1 MLVSV
6 FGTLEKERPIGYHSL
21 KEWFAD
27 AGKCDDTANFLPEIR
42 EQRQCFKL
50 VSAERLGQ
58 SAATDIDW
66 EEFAFLY
73 RPAVERGS
81 PLPAPVVR
89 RCLGD

>member
-6 FGTLEKERPIGYHSL
+6 GTLEKERPIGYHSL